1 MKRYVALA
9 RVSSREQE
17 REGFSLEVQE
27 SALKNYADRSGGAIA
42 KFYRLAETASK
53 RDERKAFKELLAYV
67 REHAAEIDGVLFYK
81 VDRAAR
87 NLFDYVELE
96 RLEADCGVP
105 VIYVAQPTEN
115 TPAGRMQRR
124 ILSNMATFYTEQ
136 QSVDVC
142 EGLARRVQSGL
153 FVGKAPYGYVNRRHD
168 GRSLVEVEPQQAA
181 AVRRIFELYAFHSHT
196 LDSLAE
202 QLTADGIEYNAA
214 QPEFTRSKLH
224 SMLRDRAY
232 VGEVRYR
239 DGWHPGQHQPLVDS
253 DTFERVQLLLGEKT
267 YNARDSVYGA
277 GMVVC
282 GHCGKQLVVEIKE
295 KSTAAG
301 PRTYRYY
308 RCAAYNKGEHP
319 RVRLNEAEFDKQ
331 VLSLIGRMRI
341 DDEALRDW
349 IVSVLRAK
357 SKTAEQSAVSERDAL
372 QRELEGVR
380 KQKQRLLDL
389 RLLDE
394 IESSTFAEKQAELRS
409 KETRLQTKLEGCGR
423 QQSERADLAVKAF
436 ELSQS
441 LTSKWLAADIA
452 EKRLLLEI
460 ICLNWTLDGVTL
472 VPQMRKPFDVLVEG
486 LLVSSSRGD
495 TPLPLV
501 NETKGIRLIRRMLPK
516 LVVLQRD
523 AILRHVEPGQYA
535 KPRK

>member
-1 MKRYVALA
+1 MALA

-27 SALKNYADRSGGAIA
+27 SALTAYAARMGGKIE

-53 RDERKAFKELLAYV
+53 QDGRKVFKELLAFA
-67 REHAAEIDGVLFYK
+67 REHAAEFDGVLFYK

-96 RLEADCGVP
+96 RLEADFDIP

-124 ILSNMATFYTEQ
+124 IMANMATFYTEQ
-136 QSVDVC
+136 QSVDVR

-153 FVGKAPYGYVNRRHD
+153 FVGMAPYGYANRRVE
-168 GRSLVEVEPQQAA
+168 GRSIVVVEPQQAA
-181 AVRRIFELYAFHSHT
+181 AVRRAFELYAFHSHT
-196 LDSLAE
+196 LDSLVA
-202 QLTADGIEYNAA
+202 QLAREGIEYTTE
-214 QPEFTRSKLH
+214 QPEFNRGKLH
-224 SMLRDRAY
+224 TILRDRAY
-232 VGEVRYR
+232 IGEVRHK
-239 DGWHPGQHQPLVDS
+239 DVWHPGQQEPIVDLN
-253 DTFERVQLLLGEKT
+253 TFERVQLLFGEKT

-277 GMVVC
+277 GMVRC
-282 GHCGKQLVVEIKE
+282 GHCQRPLVVEIKQRQT
-295 KSTAAG
+295 STDLHE
-301 PRTYRYY
+301 YRFY
-308 RCAAYNKGEHP
+308 RCAGYNKGEHP
-319 RVRLNEAEFDKQ
+319 RVRVNEADFDKQ
-331 VLSLIGRMRI
+331 VLALVGRMRI
-341 DDEALRDW
+341 DDEKLRAW

-357 SKTAEQSAVSERDAL
+357 LKKAEQSADTERESV
-372 QRELEGVR
+372 QRELDGVR

-394 IESSTFAEKQAELRS
+394 IEASTFAEKQNELRS
-409 KETRLQTKLEGCGR
+409 KETRLLTKLEGCGR
-423 QQSERADLAVKAF
+423 QHSERVDLAVKVF
-436 ELSQS
+436 ELSQE

-472 VPQMRKPFDVLVEG
+472 VPQMRKPFDLLAEG

-495 TPLPLV
+495 M
-501 NETKGIRLIRRMLPK
+501 I
-516 LVVLQRD
+516 
-523 AILRHVEPGQYA
+523 
-535 KPRK
+535 